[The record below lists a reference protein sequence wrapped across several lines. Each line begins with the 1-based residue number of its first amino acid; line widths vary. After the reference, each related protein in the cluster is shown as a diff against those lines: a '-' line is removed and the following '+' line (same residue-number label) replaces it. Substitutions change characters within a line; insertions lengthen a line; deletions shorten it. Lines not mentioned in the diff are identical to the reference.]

1 MIGGDLKNLCLANH
15 RRILARSA
23 HRLHKKRL
31 ASFFSGSR
39 IHMFYVW
46 VAVNRFPAL
55 RFSASFELIGLAP
68 AKSEAF

>member
-1 MIGGDLKNLCLANH
+1 MIGGELNNLCLADH
-15 RRILARSA
+15 LRILAHRS
-23 HRLHKKRL
+23 HKKRL

-39 IHMFYVW
+39 IHMFCLW

-55 RFSASFELIGLAP
+55 RFSASFELIGLPP